1 MTLACSSSDN
11 NMADLDKRQ
20 QKYVKKNLSDTIPRL
35 VSSRPGENIGIFRTQ
50 IALNIVYLFVALFV

>member
-20 QKYVKKNLSDTIPRL
+20 QKYVTECKKQPSDTIPRL
-35 VSSRPGENIGIFRTQ
+35 ATVKTVYYFKNKQ
-50 IALNIVYLFVALFV
+50 IKR